1 MEGWIKLYRVLK
13 EWEWYK
19 DSHMVHL
26 FIHLLL
32 SANRQDGKWRGIEV
46 KRGQLITGRIELSNE
61 TGISQRSIR
70 TCIERLKSTNE
81 LTIKTTNKYS
91 IITICK
97 YEDYQSEKQ
106 TDDQQYDNPL
116 TNNRPTIDQQST
128 TNKKEEKE
136 KKKRIDICDPPTL
149 QEVVQF
155 FKEKGFDEHLAA
167 RAWSSYDANN
177 WLDSKN
183 QKIVNWKMKMIQV
196 WFREENRIK
205 PIVNPHAAATR

>member
-106 TDDQQYDNPL
+106 TIDQQDDNQP

-136 KKKRIDICDPPTL
+136 KKKRIDICEPPTL

-155 FKEKGFDEHLAA
+155 FKEKGFSEHLAA

-177 WLDSKN
+177 WRDSKN

-196 WFREENRIK
+196 WFREENKIK
-205 PIVNPHAAATR
+205 PAVNPHSPVIK